1 MARLSDIRPPP
12 VKLPVDGEVRTRYLC
27 RVRSKILAW
36 AGNPET
42 AARWEL
48 IAIVLAVGL
57 AWNTPVV
64 WPLKILVVLFHELSH
79 AGAAI
84 LTGGSVDH
92 IEIVAQQGGLA
103 MVRGGWTFL
112 IYSAGYLGS
121 MLWGALILIG
131 ASRTSWDRALA
142 GLLGAILAWATIY
155 WVRTLFGVVFG
166 LAAAAALL
174 ACARWLSERTNDFI
188 LKTIGLTSCL
198 YAVWDIW
205 SDVLTRS
212 ACRSDARYLAGLT
225 GVPTVVWG
233 VLWIGLALWGSW
245 RALILAARRP
255 T

>member
-1 MARLSDIRPPP
+1 MGLKFP
-12 VKLPVDGEVRTRYLC
+12 
-27 RVRSKILAW
+27 AW
-36 AGNPET
+36 TKDSET

-48 IAIVLAVGL
+48 IAIVLAVGA

-79 AGAAI
+79 AAAAI

-92 IEIVAQQGGLA
+92 IELVAQQGGLA

-112 IYSAGYLGS
+112 IYSAGYVGS

-131 ASRTSWDRALA
+131 ASRSNWDRAISA
-142 GLLGAILAWATIY
+142 LLGVVLAWATLW

-166 LAAAAALL
+166 LAAAGALL
-174 ACARWLSERTNDFI
+174 AAARWLSERTNDFI

-205 SDVLTRS
+205 SDILTRS
-212 ACRSDARYLAGLT
+212 ACRSDARYLAGIT

-233 VLWIGLALWGSW
+233 VLWIGLAVWGSW
-245 RALILAARRP
+245 RALIVASRRP